1 MNVSTFDIILQ
12 VSSYLCYL
20 KIVFPFFFFCS
31 AWVISTTLSSRLLL
45 LSSVLYN
52 LLLIPCRVFLIS
64 VIVFFTSVCFFFLF
78 SLCWKSY
85 CAPSLLGS
93 SWVPSWLSAGLG
105 SCMAFCRA
113 QGALGWCQSA
123 RGRGRFIALL
133 PVHGTPL
140 QYSCLE
146 NPMDGGAWWAAVHG
160 VAKSRT
166 RLSGFTFTFQ
176 FHFSLSCIGEGN
188 GNPLQCSCLENPRDG
203 GAWWDAVYGVA

>member
-1 MNVSTFDIILQ
+1 MYSLALF
-12 VSSYLCYL
+12 VSSFY
-20 KIVFPFFFFCS
+20 
-31 AWVISTTLSSRLLL
+31 
-45 LSSVLYN
+45 
-52 LLLIPCRVFLIS
+52 
-64 VIVFFTSVCFFFLF
+64 FLF
-78 SLCWKSY
+78 VESLIVLLACWEV
-85 CAPSLLGS
+85 PGFLHGFLQG
-93 SWVPSWLSAGLG
+93 WVPAWLSVGLG

-166 RLSGFTFTFQ
+166 RLSGFTFTFH
-176 FHFSLSCIGEGN
+176 FHALEKAMATHSSALAWRIPGMAEPGGMPSIGSHRVGH
-188 GNPLQCSCLENPRDG
+188 D
-203 GAWWDAVYGVA
+203 